1 LRQAIGAREFY
12 NFLRVYMSDVKGHD
26 STRSLFVPSKNKD
39 VKLLIDN
46 VREILNS
53 SNDKQLKNLLPEA
66 IHK

>member
-1 LRQAIGAREFY
+1 
-12 NFLRVYMSDVKGHD
+12 MSDVKGHD